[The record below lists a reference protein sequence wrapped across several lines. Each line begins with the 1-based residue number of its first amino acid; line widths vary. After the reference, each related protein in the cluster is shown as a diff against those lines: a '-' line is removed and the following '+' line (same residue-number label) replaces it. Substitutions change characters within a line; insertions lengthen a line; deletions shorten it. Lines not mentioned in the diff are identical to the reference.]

1 LGYQCNR
8 FSTIPEHQWQT
19 SGVWAI
25 KPGFNLLGKFDY
37 DMSQKRVAYSLAGI
51 EIENCCTALRFAW
64 ARSKVALEDI
74 TNKQYNNKFLAQ
86 IVFKGFTDVG
96 TLENNYLSG
105 KISGYKPLDKFQ

>member
-1 LGYQCNR
+1 
-8 FSTIPEHQWQT
+8 
-19 SGVWAI
+19 
-25 KPGFNLLGKFDY
+25 
-37 DMSQKRVAYSLAGI
+37 MSQKRVAYSLAGI